1 MKTAIIQVQDAK
13 VRKAN
18 DLIQKSRFSLTEQQ
32 QRIILYLISKISP
45 KDDDFQ
51 EYSFSIKEYCEV
63 CRIQYQANYE
73 EIKASLKAIADKSVW
88 IPFEKTESLIRWLEY
103 VDIDK
108 TTHEIKIR
116 FDKRLKPFLLELR
129 ANYTEYKLIYPLY
142 FKHKYTTRL
151 YEWLKSVYY
160 DETTK
165 YSTVIPLEEIKA
177 RMGAEIYK
185 PYAHFKSRALL
196 PALKEINEAS
206 DLKVKCGE
214 YRNGIQKKVIALE
227 FIIEKKNTV
236 ENIQA
241 EILLKRGLS
250 LYFGQFTMIEI
261 DE

>member
-1 MKTAIIQVQDAK
+1 MIEIQEAR

-18 DLIQKSRFSLTEQQ
+18 TLIQKSRFSLTEQQ

-73 EIKASLKAIADKSVW
+73 DIKASLKAIADKSVW
-88 IPFEKTESLIRWLEY
+88 IPFEKNDSLIRWLEY

-129 ANYTEYKLIYPLY
+129 SNYTEYKLIYPLY

-160 DETTK
+160 DETRE
-165 YSTVIPLEEIKA
+165 YNTVIQLEEIKQ

-214 YRNGIQKKVIALE
+214 YRSGTQKKVIALD
-227 FIIEKKNTV
+227 FNISKKSMA
-236 ENIQA
+236 ENVKA
-241 EILLKRGLS
+241 EMLLKQGLS
-250 LYFGQFTMIEI
+250 LYFGQYTMIEI

>member
-1 MKTAIIQVQDAK
+1 MKTALIQIQDAK

-18 DLIQKSRFSLTEQQ
+18 DLIQKSRFNLNEQQ
-32 QRIILYLISKISP
+32 QKIVLYLISKISP
-45 KDDDFQ
+45 KDNDFQ
-51 EYSFSIKEYCEV
+51 EYSFSIKEYAEV
-63 CRIQYQANYE
+63 ARIQYQANYE

-88 IPFEKTESLIRWLEY
+88 IPFEKNDSLIRWLEY

-108 TTHEIKIR
+108 TTHEIKVR

-151 YEWLKSVYY
+151 YEWLKSIYY
-160 DETTK
+160 DEERE
-165 YSTVIPLEEIKA
+165 YSTVIQLEEIKQ

-185 PYAHFKSRALL
+185 PYAHFKSRALV
-196 PALKEINEAS
+196 PALKEINAVS

-214 YRNGIQKKVIALE
+214 CRYGTQKKVIALE
-227 FIIEKKNTV
+227 FIINRKTQV
-236 ENIQA
+236 ENIKA
-241 EILLKRGLS
+241 EMLLKQGLS

-261 DE
+261 DD